1 MKKNYVTPRISVMK
15 VETTSILAASYQTL
29 HTAAKA

>member
-1 MKKNYVTPRISVMK
+1 MKKNYVAPRISVTK
-15 VETTSILAASYQTL
+15 VETTPILAASCQPL